1 MIGKS
6 ISKAIFCGRESIL
19 INKEN
24 NTQKKILPLVKKKT
38 SHRKVIK

>member
-24 NTQKKILPLVKKKT
+24 NTQKKILPFVKKK
-38 SHRKVIK
+38 RRIGK

>member
-6 ISKAIFCGRESIL
+6 ISEAIFCGRESIL

-24 NTQKKILPLVKKKT
+24 NTQKKILPLVKKKN
-38 SHRKVIK
+38 VA